1 MVTHSSILV
10 WKIPW
15 AEEPL
20 RLQCMG
26 SQSGTRLSDFTSPHS
41 VPCRHQIHAS
51 FPGPSRLYP
60 TSKPLRRQVPPPA
73 TLSRAPSHCQTHGPT
88 RDRLSGLTPGP
99 GFRHVSRRHALRALA
114 SGGVRMVR
122 AQGTSAYL
130 RRIPQRR
137 RRHRTLWAEQDRERR
152 ERRREVGTA
161 GAIRGLARGSPDGV
175 AELETRLCALP
186 PGPS

>member
-20 RLQCMG
+20 RLQCKG
-26 SQSGTRLSDFTSPHS
+26 SQSRTRLSDFTSPHS

-60 TSKPLRRQVPPPA
+60 TSKPLRRQVPPPV

-88 RDRLSGLTPGP
+88 RDRLSGLDPRAGLQAREQAPRPSGFSVRWGENGQGP
-99 GFRHVSRRHALRALA
+99 GDQRLPEADPAAPPPPSDSLGRAGPRA
-114 SGGVRMVR
+114 AGEEAGSGHSGR
-122 AQGTSAYL
+122 
-130 RRIPQRR
+130 
-137 RRHRTLWAEQDRERR
+137 D
-152 ERRREVGTA
+152 
-161 GAIRGLARGSPDGV
+161 
-175 AELETRLCALP
+175 
-186 PGPS
+186 PGPSAGVP